1 MKKNKDIIINLL
13 ISFFLILFFYWFIG
27 FQVIGNDKFSA
38 IKDSIPNY
46 FNWKYIIK
54 KHFFFKDDTKNKIL
68 LKSDGS
74 RIFELSE
81 ENSIYIYTR
90 SKSKQKLEI
99 EGILKDRKINCL
111 NTSFIKDKVIE
122 INKFSPDCKNAIYY
136 IGIIESKLDEKYYF
150 NFGLQQKKNKNKNLL
165 IFPTTSFYNYSSNIF
180 NLNVYSTKNSQ
191 YISILSEIPT
201 NTSTNYIY
209 KIGKSIHNI
218 KSVFN
223 DFDIINDYNLENVSL
238 ENYDLI
244 ILPFHQEY
252 FSKNLFDKLRNF
264 TKSKEK
270 NILSIGASNF
280 SREVNFKENLIIYK
294 HSENWK
300 NQISLGLNFFYDTD
314 NYDFISSCK
323 FINDKNLELGYIAQ
337 PIITD
342 NTNYFFYEINC
353 DGNIKIPLLSTQSFF
368 KDSGKFIQLFADGVG
383 LNFHK
388 IEYLRSE
395 ILNQLN

>member
-1 MKKNKDIIINLL
+1 MKKYKDIIRNLL

-136 IGIIESKLDEKYYF
+136 IGIIESKLMKNIILILAF
-150 NFGLQQKKNKNKNLL
+150 NKKNNNKNLL

-191 YISILSEIPT
+191 YISILSEILQILQLIT
-201 NTSTNYIY
+201 F
-209 KIGKSIHNI
+209 I
-218 KSVFN
+218 K
-223 DFDIINDYNLENVSL
+223 LEN
-238 ENYDLI
+238 
-244 ILPFHQEY
+244 Q
-252 FSKNLFDKLRNF
+252 
-264 TKSKEK
+264 
-270 NILSIGASNF
+270 
-280 SREVNFKENLIIYK
+280 
-294 HSENWK
+294 
-300 NQISLGLNFFYDTD
+300 
-314 NYDFISSCK
+314 FI
-323 FINDKNLELGYIAQ
+323 
-337 PIITD
+337 T
-342 NTNYFFYEINC
+342 
-353 DGNIKIPLLSTQSFF
+353 
-368 KDSGKFIQLFADGVG
+368 
-383 LNFHK
+383 
-388 IEYLRSE
+388 
-395 ILNQLN
+395 